1 MSQNESANSS
11 RPDPAVDPDPAAE
24 KSTLPGAGRTLGGT
38 NDAFA
43 DDDGRADEAVREA
56 LAKSVASGSQVDY
69 LDAIAQLCLAR
80 LLVPLMASGDDT
92 MTPDPERA
100 GEMSAV
106 MLRHP
111 DGRQAMLAFTGIDSL
126 SSWNASARPIPA
138 TLDVV
143 ASTAAAANAGTV
155 LIDFEGP
162 SPLVIDGEVLQHL
175 ALSRRLTRLEDG
187 NFGWMATGAT
197 PSGGGATQDSGPA
210 GADVPS
216 GS

>member
-1 MSQNESANSS
+1 MSQNGSANSS
-11 RPDPAVDPDPAAE
+11 RPDPAVTPTPGADSAT
-24 KSTLPGAGRTLGGT
+24 SPGAGRSLGGT

-43 DDDGRADEAVREA
+43 NDAGHADAAVRAA

-69 LDAIAQLCLAR
+69 LDAVAQLCLTR

-111 DGRQAMLAFTGIDSL
+111 DGRQAMLAFTGVDSL
-126 SSWNASARPIPA
+126 TSWNDSARPIPA

-143 ASTAAAANAGTV
+143 ASTAAAAGAGTV

-175 ALSRRLTRLEDG
+175 SLSRRLTRLEDG
-187 NFGWMATGAT
+187 NFGWMATGVT
-197 PSGGGATQDSGPA
+197 GSDHPGDGSGGA
-210 GADVPS
+210 GTDVPS
-216 GS
+216 AD